1 MEGPAASEVAIFWD
15 YENCHPP
22 SDVSAHKL
30 VEKIR
35 CLAQTLGP
43 IKIFKAYVDLSL
55 ECTNP
60 RFLALHSD
68 LQSSGVTLVHCPHN
82 GKKDV
87 ADKMMIVDILTFAF
101 NNHGAATIAIITE
114 DRDFAYAAATLRL
127 RGHKVAIFTRNKD
140 AILKMQADVIFDWQ
154 KIVLGAI
161 SKEED
166 ILTDSDNQMNSPN
179 ACVFADETKSNGYLS
194 LTDRYE
200 PGLTS
205 PSACLKAGPGKIH
218 DCAAQDSTETVSSV
232 SSSSQ
237 STDGSTSH
245 SMFPSP
251 IGRFRTLIE
260 YFHDQWALT
269 GETRIRSSI
278 VASELLK
285 RDPKVYEKA
294 AVRQMKQ
301 YIEEARLAKLIITP
315 GMDSQGDCW
324 IEIAANLP
332 EFVALREKDT
342 TSDAISPPKPK
353 KKKKAPLSSSE
364 TVTSIVDP
372 MFKPLV
378 DRLRMEHPSYQ
389 LSDSTLGPFFRA
401 EHPHVYKLAKV
412 ATLSRYLLKAKERG
426 VVYFPGPHSLGR
438 QCVRLVQALRR
449 K

>member
-30 VEKIR
+30 VDKIR

-43 IKIFKAYVDLSL
+43 IKTFKAYVDLSL
-55 ECTNP
+55 ECANP
-60 RFLALHSD
+60 RSLAFHSD

-87 ADKMMIVDILTFAF
+87 ADKMMIVDILVFAL
-101 NNHGAATIAIITE
+101 NNHGPATIAIITV
-114 DRDFAYAAATLRL
+114 DRDFVYAAATLRL
-127 RGHKVAIFTRNKD
+127 RGHKVVLFTHKRD
-140 AILKMQADVIFDWQ
+140 AILKMQADVVFDWQ
-154 KIVLGAI
+154 KIVIDAI
-161 SKEED
+161 SKDEG
-166 ILTDSDNQMNSPN
+166 ILVDSDNPMNPPN
-179 ACVFADETKSNGYLS
+179 ASVLADETKSSEHLS
-194 LTDRYE
+194 PNDHLK
-200 PGLTS
+200 PGSTS
-205 PSACLKAGPGKIH
+205 PSACLKAGPGKSR
-218 DCAAQDSTETVSSV
+218 DCATQDSTVTLSSV

-245 SMFPSP
+245 SMFPDP

-260 YFHDQWALT
+260 YFYDQWALT

-285 RDPKVYEKA
+285 RDSKVYEKA

-301 YIEEARLAKLIITP
+301 YIEEARLAKVIITP
-315 GMDSQGDCW
+315 GMNSQGDCW
-324 IEIAANLP
+324 IEIPANLP
-332 EFVALREKDT
+332 AFVALREKNTASDT
-342 TSDAISPPKPK
+342 ISPPKPK
-353 KKKKAPLSSSE
+353 KAPRSSSQM
-364 TVTSIVDP
+364 VTGIVDP

-378 DRLRMEHPSYQ
+378 DRLRMEQPSYQ
-389 LSDSTLGPFFRA
+389 LSDSTLGPFFRT

-412 ATLSRYLLKAKERG
+412 ATLSRYLQKAKECG